1 MYSIDQIKQMIEMLE
16 NSKLAVLELT
26 DDNGSSIRLEKP
38 SSPAVNNFAVN
49 TGTQGTAIPLQT
61 PVQPLDSEKNT
72 AVAAESAT
80 ENCKTIKSPMVGV
93 FYAAASPDSSPF
105 VTVGQRVEKGDVV
118 CIIEAMKLMNE
129 ITAEQSGVITEIC
142 VNNEDIVEYGQVLF
156 KIK

>member
-16 NSKLAVLELT
+16 NSQLAVLELK

-38 SSPAVNNFAVN
+38 SSPAVHNFAVN
-49 TGTQGTAIPLQT
+49 TGTQGAAIPAQA
-61 PVQPLDSEKNT
+61 PVQPVTAEQNT
-72 AVAAESAT
+72 AAEAPVT
-80 ENCKTIKSPMVGV
+80 DNCSTIKSPMVGV

-142 VNNEDIVEYGQVLF
+142 VNNEDIVEYGQDLF

>member
-16 NSKLAVLELT
+16 NSQLAVLELT

-38 SSPAVNNFAVN
+38 STPAVHNFAVN
-49 TGTQGTAIPLQT
+49 TGAQGAAIPAQA
-61 PVQPLDSEKNT
+61 PVQTVTSEQAT
-72 AVAAESAT
+72 AVTEAPAT
-80 ENCKTIKSPMVGV
+80 ENYSSIKAPMVGV

-129 ITAEQSGVITEIC
+129 ITAEQSGVIAEIC
-142 VNNEDIVEYGQVLF
+142 VNNEDIVEYGQDLF

>member
-16 NSKLAVLELT
+16 NSQLAVLELT

-38 SSPAVNNFAVN
+38 STPAVNNFALN
-49 TGTQGTAIPLQT
+49 TGAQTAAIPAA
-61 PVQPLDSEKNT
+61 PVQP
-72 AVAAESAT
+72 VAAEQTSAPQT
-80 ENCKTIKSPMVGV
+80 PAADNSRTIKAPMVGV

-142 VNNEDIVEYGQVLF
+142 VNNEDIVEYGQDLF
-156 KIK
+156 KIQ